1 MSVSLF
7 DPKTGQLYD
16 APDEESAAAQI
27 RAYGLERAT
36 PEQVAEYDALKA
48 QEAQPI
54 AGRARAAG
62 TAALATGAR
71 LIEGTAAAIE
81 GATGFGTAP
90 GLEVEQGSTATAE
103 GIAPSAFTPE
113 ARAARQAFP
122 VSAMAGALA
131 PAVATGLALAPVS
144 GGAAGLLATEGV
156 VGGVLGEAGEAALA
170 ERRMSARGALMNG
183 VIGVGLGGLGAGA
196 GAALRSLQGAR
207 RPLVET
213 AEQVVNRRVPRALL
227 EAGEDLA
234 DPETARRA
242 TEISSQRI
250 DSLMRRIDEAAAS
263 ARPPVAN
270 NPAAQQQ
277 ALTGLADE
285 LADAQPE
292 LAAQLREMA
301 ELPRGMRWRE
311 LQSLESSNPDVAA
324 ALDSLRNDAALWGDR
339 AVAHGQALA
348 AARAARS
355 AGPGEFRAAL
365 QGIED
370 TAVRQLSDELSAAL
384 DDAAAIEA
392 AQVFAPARRTGSVG
406 AAADDFADTDFETAI
421 KEIDEGK
428 LKGRAL
434 QAVADVAPGKRAL
447 MSLDAGDSLDTIDE
461 ILKQDVSFGVKVADF
476 ELGAREFTPEI
487 IEAQRGWIS
496 DQAKRGREIADLIAD
511 ARTKVETGQGF
522 DTKGLGVEAINT
534 IRTGLSRIEAA
545 TDAATRNIETD
556 LLKREV
562 DSLVKRVGGSRSLD
576 EGTQR
581 WLMQRLRP
589 YADSLREGLQDTSL
603 WGRNARLQTALNAG
617 WHKLI
622 EPYSRVQRQL
632 SEMLGREYGE
642 IGAAAI
648 NRRANVPAIERA
660 MASDKGRGF
669 FRDMVQALEGL
680 DEIAEARQSFG
691 LSRLERLDE
700 MRAAIANV
708 RDQFNT
714 ATMLRIAEKR
724 AGVPAKLST
733 GELVADTALDA
744 AGMIPGVGLLAT
756 GARVARKAAQRLQ
769 PDLEL
774 TEALK
779 GTAVGRIFARNLRRF
794 SRTQLEQLQD
804 TGFTREMLPPSLRG
818 ALRRYGAPSSVGGLR
833 PSEAREIL
841 SRTAARGSRGGRG
854 GRGGA
859 GSAVPPPVDGAPAV
873 RGTAPVPGQV
883 GLDPVGP
890 KQPLDPVSAGG
901 VPVGSAG
908 EAAAAA
914 PTPAPAIPDDVLT
927 PHVGSVAGGGIL
939 AERLSGPGGKTPGGF
954 FRGTDG
960 VVRYVKVDKDAAHS
974 AVEAGN
980 AQMYAALGRKVPDMR
995 AVELPDG
1002 KLAIASEAFG
1012 PEWKELDQ
1020 IEDWSQLPTSVRDSY
1035 AAGVPI
1041 DFIMGNW
1048 DVSRNARNIM
1058 TNGVETLMVDPGEA
1072 AANAW
1077 AAKWFAGNE
1086 RHVERELA
1094 RTAAA
1099 GKGQLPTT
1107 EEGFLLDPNWGA
1119 FVGKEPPHSLLRSYA
1134 SSDGEMRAIMQQ
1146 SFDSAVARI
1155 EKAGGPEAFI
1165 RHHQPKLDDAA
1176 VKRAAAEMSE
1186 RIERFKKALPALAG
1200 IVAIAFASEA
1210 SAAAP
1215 EDMQA
1220 ADMLEAEAQR
1230 DLEATARALTDPAFA
1245 ERWARQARE
1254 LPGTLERFQGP
1265 HATLRQAFAERRQAI
1280 LDATRDPETLIGVM
1294 ADRFGDLPPEV
1305 GMQALQVAQY
1315 LSKELPPVRGATV
1328 TRPNGLPPDELEMRA
1343 WALKYET
1350 AVDPSSAFDDAKRGK
1365 LRHEQ
1370 VRTLKAVWPDRY
1382 EELRTA
1388 TLMAMG
1394 EGRSSVTQR
1403 MRADLLF
1410 GFAESLDPAF
1420 SRRLSAAAAQAYAER
1435 DGAGAPSSAPA
1446 RPRSAAA
1453 TNPGGLNALQL
1464 GASAPLP
1471 Q

>member
-1 MSVSLF
+1 VSVTLF

-16 APDEESAAAQI
+16 APDEEGAEAQI

-36 PEQVAEYDALKA
+36 PEQVAEYDAIKA
-48 QEAQPI
+48 QQAQPI

-71 LIEGTAAAIE
+71 LIEGTAGAIE

-90 GLEVEQGSTATAE
+90 GLEAEQGSLTTAE
-103 GIAPSAFTPE
+103 AVAPSAFTPE

-122 VSAMAGALA
+122 GSATAGALA
-131 PAVATGLALAPVS
+131 PAVGLGVALAPVS
-144 GGAAGLLATEGV
+144 GGASGLIATEGII
-156 VGGVLGEAGEAALA
+156 GGLVGEASSAALE
-170 ERRMSARGALMNG
+170 ERQMSARGALING

-196 GAALRSLQGAR
+196 GAALRSLQGAK

-234 DPETARRA
+234 DPETAARA
-242 TEISSQRI
+242 TEISRQRI
-250 DSLMRRIDEAAAS
+250 DSLVRRIDEAATS

-285 LADAQPE
+285 LAEAQPE

-324 ALDSLRNDAALWGDR
+324 ALDGLRNDAALWGER

-355 AGPGEFRAAL
+355 AGPGEFRTAL

-370 TAVRQLSDELSAAL
+370 TGVRQLVTELDSAL

-392 AQVFAPARRTGSVG
+392 AQAFAPARRTGSVG
-406 AAADDFADTDFETAI
+406 AAAEDFTDTDFETAI

-476 ELGAREFTPEI
+476 ESGAREFTPEI

-669 FRDMVQALEGL
+669 YRDMVQALEGL
-680 DEIAEARQSFG
+680 DDIAEARQSFG

-708 RDQFNT
+708 RDQFNA
-714 ATMLRIAEKR
+714 ATVLRIAEKR

-774 TEALK
+774 TEALR
-779 GTAVGRIFARNLRRF
+779 GTATGRIFARNLRRF

-804 TGFTREMLPPSLRG
+804 VGFTREMLPPSLRG

-841 SRTAARGSRGGRG
+841 VRKAARGSRGGRG
-854 GRGGA
+854 GQGT
-859 GSAVPPPVDGAPAV
+859 PPPVDGAPAV
-873 RGTAPVPGQV
+873 AGAAPVPGQV

-890 KQPLDPVSAGG
+890 KQPLDSVSAGG

-914 PTPAPAIPDDVLT
+914 PAPAIPDDVLT

-954 FRGTDG
+954 FRGSDG
-960 VVRYVKVDKDAAHS
+960 VVRYVKVDKDATHS

-1020 IEDWSQLPTSVRDSY
+1020 IEDWSQLPQSVRDSY

-1099 GKGQLPTT
+1099 GKGQLPSTD
-1107 EEGFLLDPNWGA
+1107 EGYLLDPNWGA
-1119 FVGKEPPHSLLRSYA
+1119 FVGKEPSHSLLRSYA
-1134 SSDGEMRAIMQQ
+1134 TSEGEMRAIMQR
-1146 SFDSAVARI
+1146 SFDDAVAKI
-1155 EKAGGPEAFI
+1155 EQAGGPEAFI

-1176 VKRAAAEMSE
+1176 VKRAAEEMAD
-1186 RIERFKKALPALAG
+1186 RIRRFKAALPALAG
-1200 IVAIAFASEA
+1200 IVAVAFASEA

-1220 ADMLEAEAQR
+1220 ADMLEAESQR

-1420 SRRLSAAAAQAYAER
+1420 SRRLSTAAAQAYAER

-1446 RPRSAAA
+1446 SPRSAAA
-1453 TNPGGLNALQL
+1453 ANPGGLNALQL
-1464 GASAPLP
+1464 GASAPLT

>member
-1 MSVSLF
+1 MTVTLV

-16 APDEESAAAQI
+16 APDEEGAAAQI

-36 PEQVAEYDALKA
+36 LEQVAEYDAIKA
-48 QEAQPI
+48 QQAQPI

-71 LIEGTAAAIE
+71 LIEGTAGAIE
-81 GATGFGTAP
+81 STTGFGTAP
-90 GLEVEQGSTATAE
+90 GLEAEQGSLTTAE
-103 GIAPSAFTPE
+103 AVAPSAFTPE
-113 ARAARQAFP
+113 SRAARQAFP
-122 VSAMAGALA
+122 GSAAAGALA
-131 PAVATGLALAPVS
+131 PAVGLGVALAPVS
-144 GGAAGLLATEGV
+144 GGASGLIATEGII
-156 VGGVLGEAGEAALA
+156 GGLVGEASSAALE
-170 ERRMSARGALMNG
+170 ERQMSARGALVNG

-196 GAALRSLQGAR
+196 GAALRSLQGAK

-213 AEQVVNRRVPRALL
+213 AEQVVTRRVPRALL

-242 TEISSQRI
+242 TEISRQRI
-250 DSLMRRIDEAAAS
+250 DALVRRIDEAATS

-285 LADAQPE
+285 LAEAQPE
-292 LAAQLREMA
+292 LAAQLRDLA

-324 ALDSLRNDAALWGDR
+324 ALDAVRNDAALWGER

-355 AGPGEFRAAL
+355 AGPGEFRTAL

-370 TAVRQLSDELSAAL
+370 TVVRQLVTELDSAL

-392 AQVFAPARRTGSVG
+392 AQAFAPARRTGSVG
-406 AAADDFADTDFETAI
+406 AAAEDFTDTDFETAI

-447 MSLDAGDSLDTIDE
+447 MSLDAADSLDTIDD
-461 ILKQDVSFGVKVADF
+461 ILRQDVSFGVKVADF
-476 ELGAREFTPEI
+476 ETGAREFTPEL
-487 IEAQRGWIS
+487 IEAQSGWIS
-496 DQAKRGREIADLIAD
+496 DQAQRGREIADLIAD

-534 IRTGLSRIEAA
+534 IRTGLSRIESAESAA
-545 TDAATRNIETD
+545 ARNIETD

-562 DSLVKRVGGSRSLD
+562 DSLVKRVGASRSLD

-581 WLMQRLRP
+581 WLMQQLRP
-589 YADSLREGLQDTSL
+589 YADSLREGLQDTAL
-603 WGRNARLQTALNAG
+603 WGRNAKLQGAINAG
-617 WHKLI
+617 WKKVI
-622 EPYSRVQRQL
+622 DPYSRVQRQL
-632 SEMLGREYGE
+632 SEMLGREWGE

-669 FRDMVQALEGL
+669 YSDMVQALEGL
-680 DEIAEARQSFG
+680 DEIAEARQSYG

-700 MRAAIANV
+700 MRAAIQNV

-714 ATMLRIAEKR
+714 ATMLRMAEKR

-744 AGMIPGVGLLAT
+744 AGMIPGVGLIAT

-774 TEALK
+774 TEALR
-779 GTAVGRIFARNLRRF
+779 GTATGRIFARNLRRF

-804 TGFTREMLPPSLRG
+804 VGFTREMLPPSLRG
-818 ALRRYGAPSSVGGLR
+818 ALRRYGAPASVGGLR

-854 GRGGA
+854 GGQM
-859 GSAVPPPVDGAPAV
+859 PPSPAV
-873 RGTAPVPGQV
+873 GTPDTTGASAPVAVQPGL
-883 GLDPVGP
+883 GSVGP
-890 KQPLDPVSAGG
+890 EQPLGS
-901 VPVGSAG
+901 VGARDVLVRQAG
-908 EAAAAA
+908 ESAAG
-914 PTPAPAIPDDVLT
+914 AIPADALT
-927 PHVGSVAGGGIL
+927 PHVGSIAGGGVF
-939 AERLSGPGGKTPGGF
+939 AERLSGAHGKTPAGF
-954 FRGTDG
+954 FRGSDG
-960 VVRYVKVDKDAAHS
+960 VERYIKLDKDSAHS
-974 AVEAGN
+974 YAEVGN
-980 AQMYAALGRKVPDMR
+980 ARMYAALGRRVPDLTPI
-995 AVELPDG
+995 ELPNG
-1002 KLAIASEAFG
+1002 QVAIASTRLG
-1012 PEWKELDQ
+1012 PEWKELHQ
-1020 IEDWSQLPTSVRDSY
+1020 IEDWSQLPQSVRDSY
-1035 AAGVPI
+1035 AAGVPV

-1048 DVSRNARNIM
+1048 DVSRNSKNVM
-1058 TNGVETLMVDPGEA
+1058 TDGVTTLMIDPGEA

-1077 AAKWFAGNE
+1077 AAKWFAGNTAQAKK
-1086 RHVERELA
+1086 ELG
-1094 RTAAA
+1094 RTVMY
-1099 GKGQLPTT
+1099 GKGA
-1107 EEGFLLDPNWGA
+1107 GA
-1119 FVGKEPPHSLLRSYA
+1119 VESPVGRPAHELLRSYA
-1134 SSDGEMRAIMQQ
+1134 SSHGEMRAIMQE
-1146 SFDSAVARI
+1146 SFDRAIATI

-1176 VKRAAAEMSE
+1176 VKRAATEMAE

-1200 IVAIAFASEA
+1200 IVAVAFASEA

-1265 HATLRQAFAERRQAI
+1265 HATLRQAYAERRQVI

-1294 ADRFGDLPPEV
+1294 TDRFGDLPPEV
-1305 GMQALQVAQY
+1305 GMQALETAQW
-1315 LSKELPPVRGATV
+1315 LAAELPPIRGATV

-1370 VRTLKAVWPDRY
+1370 VRTLKARWPDRY

-1388 TLMAMG
+1388 TLLAMG
-1394 EGRSSVTQR
+1394 DGRSSVTQR

-1420 SRRLSAAAAQAYAER
+1420 SRRLSAAAAAAYAER

-1453 TNPGGLNALQL
+1453 SNPGGLNALQL